1 MHPGHPQ
8 HPDNHPMHTPLIHL
22 PHLGPAHPHDPI
34 AQFLAHALAQSSPMP
49 MGPAMMGPNG
59 QWVPAPMGGNGGQ
72 MVDPNGYNTTSPNP
86 GDPYAGNNSIAQ
98 PGGGGFMDLLRSA
111 MGG

>member
-1 MHPGHPQ
+1 
-8 HPDNHPMHTPLIHL
+8 
-22 PHLGPAHPHDPI
+22 
-34 AQFLAHALAQSSPMP
+34 
-49 MGPAMMGPNG
+49 
-59 QWVPAPMGGNGGQ
+59 